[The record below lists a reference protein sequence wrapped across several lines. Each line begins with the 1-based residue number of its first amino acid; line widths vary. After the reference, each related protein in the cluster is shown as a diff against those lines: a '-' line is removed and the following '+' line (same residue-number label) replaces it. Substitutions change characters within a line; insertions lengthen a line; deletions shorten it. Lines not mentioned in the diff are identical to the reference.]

1 MFLFFSFISMGL
13 LEKVGQA
20 STQDRKIVTC
30 YECTKRFQISDDNEL
45 NFCPKCNSP
54 YAEYPNIMADENFF
68 TFNKGINKW
77 VNLGHLPSA
86 GIDSSIRTQAESS
99 AIGVITGRITPTHTF
114 TSGRKIMQI
123 DGVIARSEHMSDL
136 KGFWWLVVVFSI
148 PIVLVIP
155 PLFCVPI
162 VAFFIASES
171 GTQKKMSDSLA
182 LAASRHPHMLSEEGN
197 VYCYLQK
204 EQMILVCFWKGH
216 TINIATAVHHRTD
229 GYLKI
234 NWTTNSYGGHDDGYI
249 VDAVEAILKY
259 PGRMRGIVM
268 ENYEYPNKE
277 TAEKELKAMIRSEDW
292 FPVLGV
298 EFDH

>member
-45 NFCPKCNSP
+45 NFCPKCNSH

-162 VAFFIASES
+162 VAFFIAIES

-234 NWTTNSYGGHDDGYI
+234 NWTTNSYGGHDDGYN

>member
-1 MFLFFSFISMGL
+1 MGL
-13 LEKVGQA
+13 LEKVGLA
-20 STQDRKIVTC
+20 STQARKIVTC
-30 YECTKRFQISDDNEL
+30 HECTKRFQITDENEL

-68 TFNKGINKW
+68 TFTKGVNKW
-77 VNLGHLPSA
+77 VQLGLPSA
-86 GIDSSIRTQAESS
+86 GIDSSIRRQTESS

-114 TSGRKIMQI
+114 SSGRKIMQI
-123 DGVIARSEHMSDL
+123 DGVIARSEHMNNL
-136 KGFWWLVVVFSI
+136 KGFWWLVALFSI
-148 PIVLVIP
+148 PVVFLIP

-162 VAFFIASES
+162 VAFFLAIES

-197 VYCYLQK
+197 VYCYLRK
-204 EQMILVCFWKGH
+204 EQMILACSWKGH
-216 TINIATAVHHRTD
+216 TINISTAVNHRTD

-234 NWTTNSYGGHDDGYI
+234 NWTSNSYGSHDDGYS

-277 TAEKELKAMIRSEDW
+277 TAEKELKDTIRREDW

-298 EFDH
+298 DFEH

>member
-148 PIVLVIP
+148 TIVLVIP

-162 VAFFIASES
+162 VAFFIAIES

-234 NWTTNSYGGHDDGYI
+234 NWTTNSYGGHDDGYN